1 MNYAEIGNRISRCR
15 QNRNMTQE
23 ELAGRIGVTPQAVSK
38 WERGQSIPDTILLA
52 DLCQVLGV
60 SAGYLLGIEGQE
72 ITENGDSKA
81 QNEIWKNLRNCLEP
95 LELIFG
101 KELVPA
107 FMDNSYEQQV
117 VTVRKNLSREGI
129 LMPLVRVRD
138 ELQLRPREFMILSYQ
153 KVLHAEEI
161 EETGEDARQCMMDRL
176 EEIVR
181 QEYADIL
188 NCDMV
193 KELVDNLQIRY
204 PVLVQE
210 TVPERISYGQLT
222 DVCKK
227 FMERGNRI
235 LYLAKILEIVESSL
249 RQNPDVSVN
258 ELVEVLEE
266 KLDRED
272 NFSAVL
278 CRRK

>member
-1 MNYAEIGNRISRCR
+1 MNYSEIGNRISRCR

-38 WERGQSIPDTILLA
+38 WERAQSIPDTILLA
-52 DLCQVLGV
+52 DICQVLGV

-72 ITENGDSKA
+72 ITENGDSRA
-81 QNEIWKNLRNCLEP
+81 ENEIWKNLRNCLEP

-107 FMDNSYEQQV
+107 FMDNSYEQEIV
-117 VTVRKNLSREGI
+117 AVRKNLSREGI

-138 ELQLRPREFMILSYQ
+138 ELQLKPREFMILSYQ

-161 EETGEDARQCMMDRL
+161 EETGEDARRL
-176 EEIVR
+176 MINSLEQIVR
-181 QEYADIL
+181 QKYMDIL
-188 NCDMV
+188 NRDLV
-193 KELVDNLQIRY
+193 KEMVDNLQIRY

-222 DVCKK
+222 DLCKK

-235 LYLAKILEIVESSL
+235 LYLAKILEIVDSSL
-249 RQNPDVSVN
+249 RKNPDATVD
-258 ELVEVLEE
+258 ELVQVLEE
-266 KLDRED
+266 KLDGEND
-272 NFSAVL
+272 FSAVI
-278 CRRK
+278 RQRK

>member
-38 WERGQSIPDTILLA
+38 WERAQSIPDTILLA
-52 DLCQVLGV
+52 DICQVLGV

-72 ITENGDSKA
+72 ITENGDSRA
-81 QNEIWKNLRNCLEP
+81 ENEIWKNLRNCLEP

-107 FMDNSYEQQV
+107 FMDNSYEQEIV
-117 VTVRKNLSREGI
+117 AVRKNLSREGI

-138 ELQLRPREFMILSYQ
+138 ELQLKPKEFMILSYQ

-161 EETGEDARQCMMDRL
+161 EETGEDARQHMIDSL
-176 EEIVR
+176 EQIVR
-181 QEYADIL
+181 QKYMDIL
-188 NCDMV
+188 NRDLV
-193 KELVDNLQIRY
+193 KEMVDNLQIRY
-204 PVLVQE
+204 PILVQE

-222 DVCKK
+222 DLCKK
-227 FMERGNRI
+227 FMERGNLI
-235 LYLAKILEIVESSL
+235 LYLVKILEIVDSSL
-249 RQNPDVSVN
+249 RQNPDATVDD
-258 ELVEVLEE
+258 LVEVLEE
-266 KLDRED
+266 KLSGED
-272 NFSAVL
+272 DFFAVL
-278 CRRK
+278 RRRK

>member
-1 MNYAEIGNRISRCR
+1 MSYAEIGSRISGCR

-38 WERGQSIPDTILLA
+38 WERGQSVPDTILLA
-52 DLCQVLGV
+52 DLCQILGV
-60 SAGYLLGIEGQE
+60 SADYLLGIEGQQ

-81 QNEIWKNLRNCLEP
+81 ENEIWKNLRNCLEP

-107 FMDNSYEQQV
+107 FMDNSYEEQIV
-117 VTVRKNLSREGI
+117 AVRKNLSREGI

-138 ELQLRPREFMILSYQ
+138 ELQLKPREFMILSYQ
-153 KVLHAEEI
+153 KVLHDEEI
-161 EETGEDARQCMMDRL
+161 KETGEDARRRMMDSL

-181 QEYADIL
+181 EKYADIL

-193 KELVDNLQIRY
+193 KDLVDNLQIRY

-222 DVCKK
+222 ELCKK

-235 LYLAKILEIVESSL
+235 LYLAKILEIADSSL
-249 RQNPDVSVN
+249 RQNPDATVD
-258 ELVEVLEE
+258 ELVELLEE
-266 KLDRED
+266 KLDGGELPWQSEKR
-272 NFSAVL
+272 L
-278 CRRK
+278 

>member
-1 MNYAEIGNRISRCR
+1 MSYAEIGSRISGCR

-38 WERGQSIPDTILLA
+38 WERAQSVPDTILLA

-60 SAGYLLGIEGQE
+60 SAGYLLGIESRQ

-81 QNEIWKNLRNCLEP
+81 ENEIWKNLRNCLEP

-101 KELVPA
+101 KELVPS
-107 FMDNSYEQQV
+107 FMDNSYEEQIV
-117 VTVRKNLSREGI
+117 AVRKNLSREGI

-138 ELQLRPREFMILSYQ
+138 ELQLKPKEFMILSYQ

-161 EETGEDARQCMMDRL
+161 EETGEDARRHMIDSL
-176 EEIVR
+176 EQIVR
-181 QEYADIL
+181 QKYAYIL

-222 DVCKK
+222 ELCKK

-235 LYLAKILEIVESSL
+235 LYLAKILEIADSSL
-249 RQNPDVSVN
+249 RQNPDATVD

-266 KLDRED
+266 KLDGEELHWQY
-272 NFSAVL
+272 NYM
-278 CRRK
+278 K

>member
-1 MNYAEIGNRISRCR
+1 MSYTEIGNRVSRCR

-38 WERGQSIPDTILLA
+38 WERGQSVPDTILLA

-60 SAGYLLGIEGQE
+60 SAGYLLGIESRQ

-81 QNEIWKNLRNCLEP
+81 ENEIWKNLRNCLEP

-107 FMDNSYEQQV
+107 FMDNSYEEQI

-138 ELQLRPREFMILSYQ
+138 ELQLKPKEFMILSYQ
-153 KVLHAEEI
+153 KVLHDEEI
-161 EETGEDARQCMMDRL
+161 KETGEDARRRMMDSL

-181 QEYADIL
+181 EKYVDIL

-222 DVCKK
+222 DLCKK
-227 FMERGNRI
+227 FMEKGNRI
-235 LYLAKILEIVESSL
+235 LYLAKILEIVDSSL
-249 RQNPDVSVN
+249 RKNPDVTVD

-266 KLDRED
+266 KLDGGELPWQSEKR
-272 NFSAVL
+272 
-278 CRRK
+278 

>member
-1 MNYAEIGNRISRCR
+1 MSYAEIGSRISGCR

-23 ELAGRIGVTPQAVSK
+23 ELAGRIGVTPQAISK
-38 WERGQSIPDTILLA
+38 WERGQSVPDTILLA
-52 DLCQVLGV
+52 DLCQILGV
-60 SAGYLLGIEGQE
+60 SADYLLGIESRQ
-72 ITENGDSKA
+72 ITETGDSKA
-81 QNEIWKNLRNCLEP
+81 ENEIWKNLRNCLEP

-107 FMDNSYEQQV
+107 FMDNSYEEQIV
-117 VTVRKNLSREGI
+117 AVRKNLSREGI

-138 ELQLRPREFMILSYQ
+138 ELQLKPREFMILSYQ
-153 KVLHAEEI
+153 KVLHDEEI
-161 EETGEDARQCMMDRL
+161 KETGEDARRRMMDSL

-181 QEYADIL
+181 ERYADIL

-193 KELVDNLQIRY
+193 KDLVDNLQIRY

-222 DVCKK
+222 ELCKK

-235 LYLAKILEIVESSL
+235 LYLAKILEIADSSL
-249 RQNPDVSVN
+249 RQNPDATVD
-258 ELVEVLEE
+258 ELVELLEE
-266 KLDRED
+266 KLDGGELPWQSEKR
-272 NFSAVL
+272 
-278 CRRK
+278 

>member
-52 DLCQVLGV
+52 DICQVLGV

-101 KELVPA
+101 KELVSA
-107 FMDNSYEQQV
+107 FMDNSYEQEI

-210 TVPERISYGQLT
+210 TVLERISYGQLT